1 MIKRIKAIGS
11 ISLIRFIFKQLAKR
25 SPLIFLINLIY
36 ADNLLSDIRTN
47 SIIKIFC
54 KESVKSEF
62 KKNNLAYEKSI
73 GEDVCNC
80 YLKNLAENVSHK
92 ESISKCKLEK
102 IKEN

>member
-1 MIKRIKAIGS
+1 MK
-11 ISLIRFIFKQLAKR
+11 FIQLAKI
-25 SPLIFLINLIY
+25 SPLIFFINIIY
-36 ADNLLSDIRTN
+36 ADKLLSEIKTN

-54 KESVKSEF
+54 KESVKSEY
-62 KKNNLAYEKSI
+62 KKNNFAYEESI

-80 YLKNLAENVSHK
+80 YLKNISKNISHK

>member
-1 MIKRIKAIGS
+1 MK
-11 ISLIRFIFKQLAKR
+11 FIQLAKI
-25 SPLIFLINLIY
+25 SPLIFLINIIH
-36 ADNLLSDIRTN
+36 ANNLLSEIKTH

-62 KKNNLAYEKSI
+62 KKNNFEYEESI

-80 YLKNLAENVSHK
+80 YLKNISKNVSHK

>member
-1 MIKRIKAIGS
+1 MKFFQLIKI
-11 ISLIRFIFKQLAKR
+11 
-25 SPLIFLINLIY
+25 SPLIFFINIVY
-36 ADNLLSDIRTN
+36 ADNLQLELKTN

-62 KKNNLAYEKSI
+62 KKNNFAYEESI

-80 YLKNLAENVSHK
+80 YLKNISKNVGHK
-92 ESISKCKLEK
+92 ESISKCKLKK

>member
-1 MIKRIKAIGS
+1 MKFNK
-11 ISLIRFIFKQLAKR
+11 LAKI
-25 SPLIFLINLIY
+25 SSLLLLINLTY
-36 ADNLLSDIRTN
+36 ADNLLSDTKTN

-62 KKNNLAYEKSI
+62 KRNNFSYEDSI

-80 YLKNLAENVSHK
+80 YLKNLSKNVGHK
-92 ESISKCKLEK
+92 ESISKCKLKK

>member
-1 MIKRIKAIGS
+1 MK
-11 ISLIRFIFKQLAKR
+11 FIQLAKI
-25 SPLIFLINLIY
+25 STLILFININFV
-36 ADNLLSDIRTN
+36 DNLRSEIKTN

-62 KKNNLAYEKSI
+62 KKNNFEYEESI

-80 YLKNLAENVSHK
+80 YLMNVSKNISHK

-102 IKEN
+102 FKEN

>member
-1 MIKRIKAIGS
+1 MK
-11 ISLIRFIFKQLAKR
+11 FFQLTKI
-25 SPLIFLINLIY
+25 SPLIFFINIVY
-36 ADNLLSDIRTN
+36 ADNLQSEFKTN

-62 KKNNLAYEKSI
+62 KKNNFAYEESI

-80 YLKNLAENVSHK
+80 YLKNISKNVGHK
-92 ESISKCKLEK
+92 ESISKCKLKK